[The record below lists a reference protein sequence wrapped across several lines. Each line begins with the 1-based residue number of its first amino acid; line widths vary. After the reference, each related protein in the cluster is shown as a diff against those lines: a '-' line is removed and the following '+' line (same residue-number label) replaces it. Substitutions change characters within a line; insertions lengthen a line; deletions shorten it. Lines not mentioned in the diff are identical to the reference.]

1 MSPTAKGQDIQAPLD
16 GLRIVDLTTMV
27 LGPYATQILADYG
40 ADVIKIESPQGD
52 LMRKGGAK
60 KSADMGA
67 LYLQLNRNK
76 RSVVL
81 DLKQVLGRKILLRL
95 CETSDIL
102 IHNNRPAAMQRLKLT
117 DKDVRAAN
125 PRLIYV
131 SLIGY
136 GENGPYAGK
145 PAYDDLIQGICA
157 VPAVSAR
164 IGGHAPEYVPLTL
177 VDRIVGINAAHA
189 TLAAVLYRNRTG
201 EAPSVELPMFET
213 MAQFVLGDHLG
224 GRSFN
229 PPIGE
234 PGYSRLLTAN
244 RRPYATSDG
253 HLCVL
258 VYTDKHWKSF
268 FTAID
273 RAEQY
278 VSDSRLSDQAT
289 RVRHYNEVYGVLADI
304 LRTRTSAEWINLLGR
319 CDIPCAPM
327 NDLDALIDDPHLA
340 SVKFFETKSHPTEG
354 QIRYTGIPSRWNG
367 SALKISRHA
376 PRLGEHS
383 LSVFRDA
390 GISANEIDALLAGG
404 TTIDGE
410 VRTEADTSVD

>member
-1 MSPTAKGQDIQAPLD
+1 
-16 GLRIVDLTTMV
+16 
-27 LGPYATQILADYG
+27 
-40 ADVIKIESPQGD
+40 
-52 LMRKGGAK
+52 
-60 KSADMGA
+60 
-67 LYLQLNRNK
+67 
-76 RSVVL
+76 
-81 DLKQVLGRKILLRL
+81 
-95 CETSDIL
+95 
-102 IHNNRPAAMQRLKLT
+102 
-117 DKDVRAAN
+117 
-125 PRLIYV
+125 
-131 SLIGY
+131 
-136 GENGPYAGK
+136 
-145 PAYDDLIQGICA
+145 
-157 VPAVSAR
+157 
-164 IGGHAPEYVPLTL
+164 
-177 VDRIVGINAAHA
+177 
-189 TLAAVLYRNRTG
+189 
-201 EAPSVELPMFET
+201 MFET

-258 VYTDKHWKSF
+258 VYTDRHWKSF
-268 FTAID
+268 FTAIG

-278 VSDSRLSDQAT
+278 ALDSRLSDQAT
-289 RVRHYNEVYGVLADI
+289 RVRHYNEIYGVLADI
-304 LRTRTSAEWINLLGR
+304 LRTRTSAEWIDLLGR

-354 QIRYTGIPSRWNG
+354 QICYTGIPSRWNG

-383 LSVFRDA
+383 LSVFREA
-390 GISANEIDALLAGG
+390 GLSADEIDALLAGG